1 MSYFINVSTFNGKIH
16 ASIQFE
22 TFGSGVLVKSAR
34 VLVLCQASF
43 LCKVAATVAVK
54 YRLLVVAPL
63 GVARHAVVADS
74 ALPALATLVH
84 LVEVPLVFYQRLII
98 CKV

>member
-1 MSYFINVSTFNGKIH
+1 MVKFTRHLK
-16 ASIQFE
+16 FE
-22 TFGSGVLVKSAR
+22 TLCSGVLVKSAR

-54 YRLLVVAPL
+54 YRLLVVELL
-63 GVARHAVVADS
+63 GVTRHTVVADS

-84 LVEVPLVFYQRLII
+84 LVQVPLVFYQRLII